1 MAPGF
6 FILRYSKTVIYVGTC
21 GYSYKDWIGPFYP
34 PTIRKEEMLAFYTG
48 VFHAVEI
55 DASFYGVLA
64 PQTTKRMIA
73 VTPGRFQFCF
83 KAPQTVTHAPDVTT
97 PHVHPDAKLFAQSV
111 APFAEAGKLGAV
123 LLQFP
128 NGFHAT
134 DSAVAYVRRVAEL
147 LGELP
152 LVAEFRNREW
162 QNARTYELLSDLDVG
177 WCNVD
182 MPRYESLMLPSSDV
196 TSDVG
201 YIRLHGRNAQNWW
214 TGDNTT
220 RYEYLY
226 TDEELVPWTDRAAE
240 IEERVAR
247 TYAFFNNHARG
258 NAVRNAE
265 QFAGLLRERYGDAAD
280 SVVERL
286 GRVPSQGSLFDSPSQ
301 R

>member
-1 MAPGF
+1 MIF
-6 FILRYSKTVIYVGTC
+6 VGTC
-21 GYSYKDWIGPFYP
+21 GYSYKDWVGPFYP
-34 PTIRKEEMLAFYTG
+34 TTIRKEEMLAFYAG

-73 VTPGRFQFCF
+73 VTPARFRFCF
-83 KAPQTVTHAPDVTT
+83 KAPKTVTHAPDLTT

-111 APFAEAGKLGAV
+111 RPVADAGKLGAV

-128 NGFHAT
+128 NGFKP
-134 DSAVAYVRRVAEL
+134 DESALAYFRRVAQSL
-147 LGELP
+147 AELP

-162 QNARTYELLSDLDVG
+162 QNRRTLELLSELNVG

-196 TSDVG
+196 TSGVG
-201 YIRLHGRNAQNWW
+201 YLRFHGRNAAQWW

-220 RYEYLY
+220 RYDYLY
-226 TDEELVPWTDRAAE
+226 SAEELVPWTDRAAE
-240 IEERVAR
+240 IEERVEQ

-258 NAVRNAE
+258 NAVRNGE
-265 QFAGLLRERYGDAAD
+265 MFAGLLRERYGPSADA
-280 SVVERL
+280 VVERL
-286 GRVPSQGSLFDSPSQ
+286 GRIPYQRPLFE
-301 R
+301 